1 MLYVWLSDLYH
12 HRKKFLVQQ
21 AIYTH
26 RKIIKAPLLHQS
38 LGPCVFLSLTFTFL
52 SLTGPPDS
60 GPLKDPNRLQ
70 HNIFFSPTTIVNT
83 ALFVFNFLNLPH
95 ADILIKAEKDFEALK
110 DTSFPLP
117 ICYQD
122 GLTQQWE
129 SGKLILQGK
138 GYACI
143 SPDGPNEISWLPL
156 QKIRPREASGIQD
169 REETAKSPGGGVS
182 SRSHGNL
189 KNFQQ
194 MLHSR

>member
-1 MLYVWLSDLYH
+1 M
-12 HRKKFLVQQ
+12 
-21 AIYTH
+21 
-26 RKIIKAPLLHQS
+26 
-38 LGPCVFLSLTFTFL
+38 
-52 SLTGPPDS
+52 
-60 GPLKDPNRLQ
+60 
-70 HNIFFSPTTIVNT
+70 
-83 ALFVFNFLNLPH
+83 
-95 ADILIKAEKDFEALK
+95 DILIKAEKDFEALK

-117 ICYQD
+117 IWYQD

-194 MLHSR
+194 MLHLR